1 MIKTLKSE
9 LRLRPTYDELI
20 GMIEAQGDP
29 NRPPIEQVID
39 RRATLFRNNQF
50 GSQFDNVDFLGLKK
64 QEEDKVKED
73 LRQAELRKT
82 AMATGSSMGV
92 LSYDGRTPV
101 GAYNAD
107 GFETPDSDDYRMTI
121 DQIGRIRSE
130 MERHQEQQRQAQQAS
145 SSTVRSDLDEAHSQS
160 LPVGVPVHSIA
171 TDEEEEMPPLETP
184 TEVAEEGEEE
194 EATDDEE
201 TQVPPQSR
209 KHKETIDYN
218 ENIDRWRQKD
228 ISVDDILY
236 QLHLRGIKLT
246 EEQEEEMD
254 KLKIKGKGKTPT
266 KKDYLINFVERLIQ
280 TGKWAD
286 EVNDQLLRSRMEE
299 WTQMKKGK
307 GKGMIRKA
315 FESAGSALLDAGK
328 EVAKDALIAGA
339 QSAVMSLL

>member
-130 MERHQEQQRQAQQAS
+130 MDRHQEQQRQAQQAS

-194 EATDDEE
+194 EETDDEE

-236 QLHLRGIKLT
+236 QLHLRGIQLT
-246 EEQEEEMD
+246 EEQEEEMG

-266 KKDYLINFVERLIQ
+266 KKDYLLNYVERLIQ

-299 WTQMKKGK
+299 WVQMKKGK